1 MGALIGAF
9 PSGATLQD
17 EWITEEITTS
27 KTWTVPAGVTQ
38 IQVRLFGGG
47 GSGTYSGGGGGHMAY
62 GEFDV
67 SAGTKYAITIGA
79 GGVNSST
86 SADSGNSGGSTSFGD
101 LLVAYGGEGCSS
113 NKGGSGGTGGG
124 GCDTRWSGNCTGG
137 DGSYGGGGGG
147 DVQASAVYM
156 VDMVALLAWILDV
169 ENGGDS
175 AGQSLLSHC
184 GGGGYHANG
193 GDYSKSS
200 GSSYAGGGGG
210 GGWNGGVGGRGG
222 AYSGSSRGGGG
233 GGYGATKLNTGNYGG
248 TGYGAGG
255 GNGNGAPGICII
267 KYRKS

>member
-1 MGALIGAF
+1 
-9 PSGATLQD
+9 
-17 EWITEEITTS
+17 
-27 KTWTVPAGVTQ
+27 
-38 IQVRLFGGG
+38 
-47 GSGTYSGGGGGHMAY
+47 MAY

-147 DVQASAVYM
+147 DVPGLGVYM

-169 ENGGDS
+169 ENLQ
-175 AGQSLLSHC
+175 AI
-184 GGGGYHANG
+184 AR
-193 GDYSKSS
+193 
-200 GSSYAGGGGG
+200 
-210 GGWNGGVGGRGG
+210 V
-222 AYSGSSRGGGG
+222 SRFFRIV
-233 GGYGATKLNTGNYGG
+233 AAAEVAMERLN
-248 TGYGAGG
+248 
-255 GNGNGAPGICII
+255 
-267 KYRKS
+267 

>member
-1 MGALIGAF
+1 MIGAF

-113 NKGGSGGTGGG
+113 NKGGSGGTGGC

-147 DVQASAVYM
+147 DVPGLGGVYGGYGGAVG
-156 VDMVALLAWILDV
+156 VDS
-169 ENGGDS
+169 GCGKFTGDS

-184 GGGGYHANG
+184 
-193 GDYSKSS
+193 
-200 GSSYAGGGGG
+200 
-210 GGWNGGVGGRGG
+210 
-222 AYSGSSRGGGG
+222 GGGG